1 MEGILIPQQV
11 FVGDTAEFLFPLSA
25 LNSFEPYILESGSFR
40 INSIKQNSFMEVTS
54 IQIKKQE
61 KKEYLSI
68 NFIPWETG
76 SISFPSLNEAG
87 IQDLLPQ
94 VFIYSILESSNVEV
108 LQPPRPPILIPG
120 TSYLLYIIASVSA
133 VMIFSAVIVFSAIK
147 KHFFSYSFSRAQRI
161 RIRVLNK
168 SLKKLKKQ
176 IDSISSL
183 EGEEVIVKQ
192 KNWLK
197 NFEFAFRKYCFSLI
211 SSESRPDLSQ
221 NRLSDRSNRFK
232 FNEGESLTYSEIL
245 NGLKNEFKNTYGAY
259 FEFEK
264 LFFRL
269 QTFRFGNADLKKVNF
284 EMEGMSFLSEA
295 FKLIKIAESEIKKK
309 LDTKQKKELKI
320 QTEKKEVPND
330 KL

>member
-11 FVGDTAEFLFPLSA
+11 FVGDTAEFLFPVSA
-25 LNSFEPYILESGSFR
+25 LNSFDPYILESGAFR
-40 INSIKQNSFMEVTS
+40 ISNIRQNSFMEVTS

-76 SISFPSLNEAG
+76 PISFPSLTEAG

-94 VFIYSILESSNVEV
+94 VFIYSILESSKVEV

-120 TSYLLYIIASVSA
+120 TSYLLYLMASL
-133 VMIFSAVIVFSAIK
+133 SAVIIFSSVILFSAIK

-161 RIRVLNK
+161 RIRILNK

-176 IDSISSL
+176 VDSFL
-183 EGEEVIVKQ
+183 CLDGGELILKQ
-192 KNWLK
+192 KDWLK
-197 NFEFAFRKYCFSLI
+197 NFESAFRKYCFSLTL
-211 SSESRPDLSQ
+211 SDPSYSSHERSESLSK
-221 NRLSDRSNRFK
+221 NFK

-245 NGLKNEFKNTYGAY
+245 DRLKNKFENTYGVY

-264 LFFRL
+264 LFFKL
-269 QTFRFGNADLKKVNF
+269 QSLRFGNTDLKKVNF
-284 EMEGMSFLSEA
+284 EMEGMNFLSET
-295 FKLIKIAESEIKKK
+295 FKLIKIAESEIKKN
-309 LDTKQKKELKI
+309 LDIKQNKELK
-320 QTEKKEVPND
+320 TKVEKKEVPND
-330 KL
+330 QL